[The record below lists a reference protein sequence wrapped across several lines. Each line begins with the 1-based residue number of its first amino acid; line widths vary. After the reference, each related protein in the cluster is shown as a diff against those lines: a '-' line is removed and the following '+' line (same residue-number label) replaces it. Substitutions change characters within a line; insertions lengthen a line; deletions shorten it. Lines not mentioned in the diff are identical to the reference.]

1 MQGAQISLNNLG
13 KEQNRKART
22 SLPRYRR
29 RFESKNLARS
39 KEVRS
44 GSKMKASRLR
54 PAAFQRRCPAVS
66 WTKSCLSK
74 KPHVLPDAQRDAGSL
89 SHKMHNGQLYMELRS
104 ADKGENR
111 ISRGRK
117 HGSHLGDTCG
127 GATATSIANGKLK
140 WQSHFGKRLG
150 VSSGCRQRRHI
161 THGAQ
166 VTPPPPHTE
175 TRT

>member
-1 MQGAQISLNNLG
+1 M
-13 KEQNRKART
+13 
-22 SLPRYRR
+22 PRYRR
-29 RFESKNLARS
+29 RCESKNLARS

-117 HGSHLGDTCG
+117 HGSHLGDTWG
-127 GATATSIANGKLK
+127 GSHSHEHCQWEAKMAEPLWETAWCFFWMSAETPYNPRRSSNTSPAPHRDSYINAHGT
-140 WQSHFGKRLG
+140 
-150 VSSGCRQRRHI
+150 I
-161 THGAQ
+161 THNN
-166 VTPPPPHTE
+166 PK
-175 TRT
+175 RN